1 MNTINNMGF
10 GLVGRDFEDKA
21 IDLMIG
27 QKKSATESARV
38 LRDMGYV
45 VTASQLRRVKI
56 KAFESLVEDQ
66 RQEAMADFLLESI
79 NKVIFSFEEIYER
92 YSDLLD
98 KLEKEGRLGE
108 QVLVLR
114 EMKSML
120 NMSLKR
126 LGEYHSGIEK
136 ITAKNVNIIS
146 GDDMIKALRGQQRRW
161 FDEMEPEMK
170 DGKLFFNKPLPEVI
184 DEYNKWK
191 FKNNSVNKS
200 ILLPESVSV
209 RE

>member
-1 MNTINNMGF
+1 MGF